1 MKILMA
7 RINPFMVLYEWFR
20 ATLPALLLVALP
32 VQSTSASEPL
42 RPSNYVPVGIEISE
56 LSLNFELSHFELS
69 HPPERFR
76 PRRDLP
82 AWDASLPI
90 DWSADPFKDRNWQ
103 FKLHAW
109 RVMGFHLGQYRE
121 TDDATWLQG
130 AVEIALD
137 WERYHVELGKRSAF
151 AWYDMAT
158 GLRASLLAFLL
169 DRIFSGQLDIDDADL
184 AALMRLADLHAE
196 KLQEPKFL
204 ARNNH
209 AIFQLVGLDAL
220 CEIAHWRNA
229 CQGARSYASAEFAE
243 LIRRQFTDQ
252 GVHTESS
259 PAYHQF
265 ILRELRNTRALE
277 RFGRTGVVHILERA
291 ETVTPWLTYPN
302 GDWIAVGDSNS
313 NGRGAALEA
322 PVEPVCLSS
331 ASCWAVRDLTT
342 SGYAVIRSLPE
353 TFEGEESLLFVSA
366 MSHSTGHKHADDLGF
381 VLMEGGRKVFV
392 DSGKYGYNDDKA
404 RRYVVSARAHNV
416 PSLAGHTIRPKDLD
430 IESAHIGP
438 IRLNGSEFMIHGA
451 VDRPRLFRHERTFH
465 YAPGI
470 SLRIKDRLY
479 NRTNKPWLSNLHL
492 AAGLVPEVDGSGFTV
507 QVGNRTV
514 RAEFKGLGCELI
526 LTKGEIEPLQG
537 WVSTGYLELA
547 PAHVVSALCPANL
560 IESEWVITIKT

>member
-1 MKILMA
+1 MA
-7 RINPFMVLYEWFR
+7 LS
-20 ATLPALLLVALP
+20 
-32 VQSTSASEPL
+32 VQSSNASEPL
-42 RPSNYVPVGIEISE
+42 RPPNYVPVGIEVSE

-137 WERYHVELGKRSAF
+137 WERYHVVLGKRSAF

-158 GLRASLLAFLL
+158 GLRSSLLAFLL

-220 CEIAHWRNA
+220 CEVAHWRNA
-229 CQGARSYASAEFAE
+229 CQGARFYANVEFAE

-265 ILRELRNTRALE
+265 ILRELRNMRAVE
-277 RFGRTGVVHILERA
+277 RFGHTDVESILERA

-302 GDWIAVGDSNS
+302 GDWIAAGDSNS
-313 NGRGAALEA
+313 NGRGPALKA

-331 ASCWAVRDLTT
+331 VSCWAVRDLTT

-353 TFEGEESLLFVSA
+353 TPLEEASLLFVSA
-366 MSHSTGHKHADDLGF
+366 MAHSTGHKHADDLGF
-381 VLMEGGRKVFV
+381 VLMEGGHAVFV
-392 DSGKYGYNDDKA
+392 DSGKYGYNRDEA
-404 RRYVVSARAHNV
+404 RRYVLSARAHNV
-416 PSLAGHTIRPKDLD
+416 PSLADHTIGPKDLEV
-430 IESAHIGP
+430 ESAHIGP
-438 IRLNGSEFMIHGA
+438 IRVNGSEFMIHGA
-451 VDRPRLFRHERTFH
+451 VDRPGLFRYERTFL
-465 YAPGI
+465 YAPGT

-479 NRTNKPWLSNLHL
+479 NPTNSRWLSHLHL
-492 AAGLVPEVDGSGFTV
+492 AVGLVPGVDGSGFTV
-507 QVGNRTV
+507 RVGER
-514 RAEFKGLGCELI
+514 I
-526 LTKGEIEPLQG
+526 
-537 WVSTGYLELA
+537 VSCQT
-547 PAHVVSALCPANL
+547 H
-560 IESEWVITIKT
+560 